1 MRHAALFEDVPWALM
16 VGEPHGFPTAQ
27 QVVMLASHRIAADD
41 TVQAGDIAPMY
52 LRAPDAEINWL
63 TREAAQ

>member
-1 MRHAALFEDVPWALM
+1 LM
-16 VGEPHGFPTAQ
+16 VGEPHAFPTAQ
-27 QVVMLASHRIAADD
+27 KVVVLASHRIAVDD
-41 TVQAGDIAPMY
+41 TVAAGEITPMY